1 MKMAWIFIVGVAL
14 VTSGCADDRADDAAC
29 ELQHYDLVHHPGD
42 ETGAESLAEGL
53 RPRHGVYTA
62 ILSLG
67 APPQEVRAII
77 DTGSANLVVMGP
89 GCEGCDVVDYSPE
102 ASTTASEPGAAF
114 AIMYG
119 SAALSATTITDMV
132 GLPCG
137 DPVETSFGVAT
148 EVAHLP
154 SSILGLAYEPL
165 ASPPEAPLTPWFDAM
180 VDGGELA
187 DIFSLRLC
195 GAGRSGSH
203 LKLGG
208 MDETIDASALAYTP
222 IVEERYYGI
231 APPSFSLGE
240 AALGDGAATS
250 IVDSGTTLM
259 LVPQAVHQ
267 ALVTALK
274 AAAEAQGVSAQ
285 IPDGVWTGS
294 ASDISARATL
304 SEAEVGALPPLTLTL
319 QGEASDD
326 AFQLQVPPERYFR
339 RASTGDVYLG
349 VRPGPGM
356 TILGQVFMEG
366 LDVVFDRAQKRV
378 GFAASGCD
386 D

>member
-1 MKMAWIFIVGVAL
+1 MKMTWCLIVGVAL
-14 VTSGCADDRADDAAC
+14 AVPACGDDLDDPAC
-29 ELQHYDLVHHPGD
+29 ELQHFDLDHQASD
-42 ETGAESLAEGL
+42 ASGAEALGEAV
-53 RPRHGVYTA
+53 RPRHGVYMATLA
-62 ILSLG
+62 LG
-67 APPQEVRAII
+67 TPAQEVNAII

-89 GCEGCDVVDYSPE
+89 GCEGCDAVDYRPE
-102 ASTTASEPGAAF
+102 TSTTASEPGAAF
-114 AIMYG
+114 TIMYG
-119 SAALSATTITDMV
+119 SAALSATTTTDMV

-137 DPVETSFGVAT
+137 DSVEASFGVAT
-148 EVAHLP
+148 QVAHLP
-154 SSILGLAYEPL
+154 SSILGLAYQSLAEP
-165 ASPPEAPLTPWFDAM
+165 SDAPLTPWLDAM
-180 VDGGELA
+180 VDGGVLA

-208 MDETIDASALAYTP
+208 MDATIDASALTYTP
-222 IVEERYYGI
+222 IIEERYYGI

-240 AALGDGAATS
+240 AALGDGAMTS
-250 IVDSGTTLM
+250 IIDSGTTLM

-304 SEAEVGALPPLTLTL
+304 SEAEVGAFPPLTLTL
-319 QGEASDD
+319 QGEGSRD

-366 LDVVFDRAQKRV
+366 LDVVFDRAEKRI
-378 GFAASGCD
+378 GFAASGCEG
-386 D
+386 